1 MNKLKKII
9 YFILTSSILVFVDQY
24 SKYLAIINLKNNKP
38 YDLIKGILQFY
49 YYENEGAAFGILQG
63 QRILFFVVTIIVIIA
78 IIYYYI
84 KIPFNKKY
92 YPLIS
97 VIILIF
103 SGAIGNFID
112 RILKGYVVD
121 FIYFIPINFPIFNVA
136 DSYITVSCFALL
148 FLILFYYKE
157 NDLKL

>member
-1 MNKLKKII
+1 MNKLKKILF
-9 YFILTSSILVFVDQY
+9 FILASSILVFVDQY

-84 KIPFNKKY
+84 KIPFTKKY